1 MKKKILLL
9 VFPAVALILEV
20 LPYGAVM
27 CHFNPKGRPFRETY
41 SYFDMVPFGNAN
53 FGPLLTGIL
62 TCVLLILAILALR
75 KDKWV
80 RPLRAVALLALGTS
94 LMPFVLSLQNY
105 SLVGAGISLML
116 LAEWTLARKL
126 DAVPGE
132 NPAGDVDKKE

>member
-9 VFPAVALILEV
+9 VFPVIALILEV

-41 SYFDMVPFGNAN
+41 SYFDLVTFGNAN
-53 FGPLLTGIL
+53 FFPLFTGIL

-75 KDKWV
+75 KGKWV

-105 SLVGAGISLML
+105 SLVGAGISLLL
-116 LAEWTLARKL
+116 LAEWALARKL
-126 DAVPGE
+126 ETAPGE
-132 NPAGDVDKKE
+132 NPARDMDKKE

>member
-9 VFPAVALILEV
+9 VFPAIALILEV

-53 FGPLLTGIL
+53 FGPLFTGIL
-62 TCVLLILAILALR
+62 TCVLLILAILALW
-75 KDKWV
+75 KGKWV

-105 SLVGAGISLML
+105 SLVGAGISLLL
-116 LAEWTLARKL
+116 LAEWALARKL
-126 DAVPGE
+126 ETAPGE
-132 NPAGDVDKKE
+132 NPAGDMDKKE